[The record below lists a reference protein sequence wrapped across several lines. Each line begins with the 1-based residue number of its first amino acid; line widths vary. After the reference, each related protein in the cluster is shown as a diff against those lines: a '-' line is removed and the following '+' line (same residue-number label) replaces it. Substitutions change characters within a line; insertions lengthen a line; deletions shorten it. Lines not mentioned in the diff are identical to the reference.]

1 MNSLDTLETEKQ
13 RLRAKARARRAAIPT
28 DDRKRAAERVAG
40 VGLDFLRSPPD
51 ILAAYHPVRSELDCL
66 PLLHRLAS
74 DGWRPALPVVVGAAP
89 LIFREWSFSAPLET
103 GPLGIPH
110 LSAGPEV
117 IPRVLIVPLL
127 AFDRRG
133 YRLGYGGGHYDRT
146 LAALRQDHAVTAV
159 GLAFDEQEVA
169 EVPSGPYD
177 QPLDWILT
185 PSGPIQPAPDARH
198 RIDHGAPI

>member
-1 MNSLDTLETEKQ
+1 MDSSDALETEKQ
-13 RLRAKARARRAAIPT
+13 RLRAEARARRAAIPA
-28 DDRKRAAERVAG
+28 DDRKRAAEAVAG
-40 VGLDFLRSPPD
+40 IGLDFLDLRPH

-66 PLLHRLAS
+66 PLLRLLAS
-74 DGWRPALPVVVGAAP
+74 DGWRLALPAVIGPAP
-89 LIFREWSFSAPLET
+89 LIFREWSLSAPLET

-133 YRLGYGGGHYDRT
+133 YRLGYGGGYYDRT
-146 LAALRQDHAVTAV
+146 LAALRLDHAITAI

-169 EVPSGPYD
+169 EVPFGPYD

-185 PSGPIQPAPDARH
+185 PSGPIQPAPDGRH

>member
-1 MNSLDTLETEKQ
+1 MDSLDAIETGKR
-13 RLRAKARARRAAIPT
+13 RLRAEARARRAAIAA
-28 DDRKRAAERVAG
+28 DDRKRAVERIASI
-40 VGLDFLRSPPD
+40 GLDFLGIPPD
-51 ILAAYHPVRSELDCL
+51 LLAAYHPVRSELDCL
-66 PLLHRLAS
+66 PLLRRLAL
-74 DGWRPALPVVVGAAP
+74 DGWRLALPVVVGAAP
-89 LIFREWSFSAPLET
+89 LIFREWSLSAPLET

-133 YRLGYGGGHYDRT
+133 YRLGQGGGHYDRT
-146 LAALRQDHAVTAV
+146 LAGLRQDHAIIAI

-185 PSGPIQPAPDARH
+185 PSGPIQPAPDGRH